1 MVLGGVRIF
10 IAILGTI
17 SHAIHE
23 KMSENNDSSC
33 AVGKDPLYTGSEENF
48 NVS

>member
-1 MVLGGVRIF
+1 MVLGGVTIF

-17 SHAIHE
+17 SHAIDE

-33 AVGKDPLYTGSEENF
+33 AVGKDPLYSEKNF

>member
-1 MVLGGVRIF
+1 MVFRGVTIF
-10 IAILGTI
+10 LAILGTI
-17 SHAIHE
+17 SHAFHE

-33 AVGKDPLYTGSEENF
+33 AIGKDPLYSEENF